1 MLGHGL
7 APRKP
12 AHKERVLHGAGA
24 ALAGPPAGMEEG
36 CLFYVTAREQLDPN
50 LVSLY
55 NSRQHPMK
63 STLDLRREV
72 GSVVKEIIISI
83 KPLDGGLEDFPDDA
97 PLFSGAEASPVELD
111 SLDGLDLA
119 LSIGE
124 KFGLDFGADVDIES
138 FQTVNDIVDFILSSA
153 SPTLVTEGLDTHRK

>member
-1 MLGHGL
+1 
-7 APRKP
+7 
-12 AHKERVLHGAGA
+12 
-24 ALAGPPAGMEEG
+24 
-36 CLFYVTAREQLDPN
+36 
-50 LVSLY
+50 
-55 NSRQHPMK
+55 MK

-83 KPLDGGLEDFPDDA
+83 KPLDDGQEDLPDDA

-124 KFGLDFGADVDIES
+124 KFGLDFGADVDLES

-153 SPTLVTEGLDTHRK
+153 SPTLVAQGFDSDRK

>member
-1 MLGHGL
+1 
-7 APRKP
+7 
-12 AHKERVLHGAGA
+12 
-24 ALAGPPAGMEEG
+24 MEEG
-36 CLFYVTAREQLDPN
+36 RLFCVTAREQLDPN

-55 NSRQHPMK
+55 NSRQPPMK

-83 KPLDGGLEDFPDDA
+83 KPLDDGQEDLPDDA

-124 KFGLDFGADVDIES
+124 KFGLDFGADVDLES

-153 SPTLVTEGLDTHRK
+153 SPTLVTEGLDTDRKLRGRRLESERG

>member
-1 MLGHGL
+1 MARLRRWRGRRPGWKNG
-7 APRKP
+7 R
-12 AHKERVLHGAGA
+12 
-24 ALAGPPAGMEEG
+24 
-36 CLFYVTAREQLDPN
+36 LFCVTAREHLDPN

-55 NSRQHPMK
+55 NARQHPMK
-63 STLDLRREV
+63 PTLDLRREV

-83 KPLDGGLEDFPDDA
+83 KPLDDGQEDLPDDA

-124 KFGLDFGADVDIES
+124 KFGLDFGADVDLES

-153 SPTLVTEGLDTHRK
+153 SPTLVTEGLDTDRKLRGRRLESERG